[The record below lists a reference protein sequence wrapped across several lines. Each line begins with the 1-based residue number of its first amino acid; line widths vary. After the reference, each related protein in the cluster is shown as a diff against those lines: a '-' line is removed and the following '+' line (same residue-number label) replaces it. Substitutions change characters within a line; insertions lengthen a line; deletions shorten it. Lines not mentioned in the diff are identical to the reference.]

1 MNPVVINYL
10 KKFIKWLGGSFDT
23 SENGSSAKK
32 LTSFAF
38 VVVVF
43 YIHLRFCDYNNA
55 IEFLITDV
63 SVICTLLGVATLD
76 KLQSKKKEGGE
87 DNGNIQS

>member
-1 MNPVVINYL
+1 MNPLFITYL

-38 VVVVF
+38 VAVVF

-76 KLQSKKKEGGE
+76 KLQSSKNKG
-87 DNGNIQS
+87 DDQNGNI